1 MIGAVVALL
10 LSIAQGGWQFIRPA
24 GVGGPVP
31 PLGVAM
37 GFLPKDN
44 KNTFNI
50 VITMAE
56 ASPVEN
62 TARMVHEIDGL
73 LAANPLV
80 VNYQNWI
87 GQAGVPDFNGLM
99 QGTAAR
105 TGENVAEIRVNLLDK
120 HQRSESSITFVRELR
135 LKIEAIRTRYPG
147 AG

>member
-1 MIGAVVALL
+1 MLKPAELRDVYLWLIKPWQGRASARRALMIGASLALL
-10 LSIAQGGWQFIRPA
+10 LSAAQGGWQFIRPS

-50 VITMAE
+50 VITMVE

-73 LAANPLV
+73 LAADPLV
-80 VNYQNWI
+80 TNYQNWI
-87 GQAGVPDFNGLM
+87 GQAGVPDFNGL
-99 QGTAAR
+99 
-105 TGENVAEIRVNLLDK
+105 
-120 HQRSESSITFVRELR
+120 RSEEHTSELQSLMR
-135 LKIEAIRTRYPG
+135 LS
-147 AG
+147 